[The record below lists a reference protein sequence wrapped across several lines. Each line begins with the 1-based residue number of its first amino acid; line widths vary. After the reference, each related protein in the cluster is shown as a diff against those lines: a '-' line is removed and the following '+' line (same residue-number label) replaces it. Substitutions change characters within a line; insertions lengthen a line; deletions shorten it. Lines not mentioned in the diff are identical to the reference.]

1 MMRNRKK
8 AAYLCTVIV
17 LLMTAGC
24 GSSDTDSDV
33 STVDTINFNDVID
46 IGAEENNSNNQNIE
60 EDIDNQ
66 QDSDTEEQNAAKT
79 QNATETHNT
88 TEMQNVTEAQGAQLS
103 TDEQQQN
110 SNPSQ
115 VDNTQ
120 SQSDSEL
127 DGSIESIADNSMIIN
142 KTFHPSA
149 NVSVTY
155 EDASEKVLVTVYF
168 TEETEFEVWTVKNG
182 GVNGE
187 ADTEKR
193 QGAFSDL
200 KQDASVDMIG
210 SYDGNDFYAEHII
223 IYSFI

>member
-8 AAYLCTVIV
+8 AAYFCTVIV

-24 GSSDTDSDV
+24 GYSDTDSDV
-33 STVDTINFNDVID
+33 STVDTINFNDEID
-46 IGAEENNSNNQNIE
+46 TSAEEDNSNNQNIE

-66 QDSDTEEQNAAKT
+66 QDSDTEEQNTTET
-79 QNATETHNT
+79 QNI
-88 TEMQNVTEAQGAQLS
+88 TEAQGTQLS

-110 SNPSQ
+110 NNPTRT
-115 VDNTQ
+115 DNTQ

-149 NVSVTY
+149 NVSVSY
-155 EDASEKVLVTVYF
+155 GDASEKVLVTVYF
-168 TEETEFEVWTVKNG
+168 SEETEFEVWTVKNG

-187 ADTEKR
+187 TDAEKR
-193 QGAFSDL
+193 QGTFSDL
-200 KQDASVDMIG
+200 KQDANVDITG
-210 SYDGNDFYAEHII
+210 SYDGNDFYAKHII
-223 IYSFI
+223 IYNFV

>member
-8 AAYLCTVIV
+8 AAYFCTVIV

-24 GSSDTDSDV
+24 GYSDTDLDV
-33 STVDTINFNDVID
+33 STVDTININDEID
-46 IGAEENNSNNQNIE
+46 SVAEENNSNNQSIE

-66 QDSDTEEQNAAKT
+66 QDIDTEEQNM
-79 QNATETHNT
+79 TETPK
-88 TEMQNVTEAQGAQLS
+88 EKEVQEPQLS
-103 TDEQQQN
+103 SDEQQRN

-115 VDNTQ
+115 TDNTQ

-142 KTFHPSA
+142 KAFHPSP

-155 EDASEKVLVTVYF
+155 AEDSEKVLVTVYF
-168 TEETEFEVWTVKNG
+168 SEETEFEVCTVKNS
-182 GVNGE
+182 GVNGD

-193 QGAFSDL
+193 QGTFSDL
-200 KQDASVDMIG
+200 KQDVHINMTG
-210 SYDGNDFYAEHII
+210 SYEGDTFHANHVI
-223 IYSFI
+223 IYNYV

>member
-1 MMRNRKK
+1 MRNRKK
-8 AAYLCTVIV
+8 ATYLCTVMV

-33 STVDTINFNDVID
+33 STVDTINFNDEID
-46 IGAEENNSNNQNIE
+46 TGAEESNSNNQSIE
-60 EDIDNQ
+60 ENIDNQ
-66 QDSDTEEQNAAKT
+66 QDSDTE
-79 QNATETHNT
+79 
-88 TEMQNVTEAQGAQLS
+88 
-103 TDEQQQN
+103 EQQQN

-115 VDNTQ
+115 VDNAQ
-120 SQSDSEL
+120 SQSDIEL

-168 TEETEFEVWTVKNG
+168 SEETEFEVWTVKNG

-187 ADTEKR
+187 TDTEKR

-200 KQDASVDMIG
+200 KQDESVDMTG
-210 SYDGNDFYAEHII
+210 SYDGNDFYAKHII
-223 IYSFI
+223 IYSFV

>member
-1 MMRNRKK
+1 MRNRRK
-8 AAYLCTVIV
+8 AAYFCTVIV

-24 GSSDTDSDV
+24 GYSDTDSDV
-33 STVDTINFNDVID
+33 STADTINFIDVVD
-46 IGAEENNSNNQNIE
+46 TDAGEKNSNNQNIK

-66 QDSDTEEQNAAKT
+66 QDSDTEKQDK
-79 QNATETHNT
+79 TETL
-88 TEMQNVTEAQGAQLS
+88 NVTEAQGAQLS
-103 TDEQQQN
+103 TDVQQQN

-115 VDNTQ
+115 ADNTQ

-168 TEETEFEVWTVKNG
+168 SEETEFEVWTVKNG
-182 GVNGE
+182 GVNGD

-200 KQDASVDMIG
+200 KHDAHVDMTG
-210 SYDGNDFYAEHII
+210 SYDGNDFNAKHII
-223 IYSFI
+223 IYNYV

>member
-8 AAYLCTVIV
+8 AVYLCTVIV

-33 STVDTINFNDVID
+33 STVDTINFSDEID
-46 IGAEENNSNNQNIE
+46 TGAEGNNSNNQSIE

-66 QDSDTEEQNAAKT
+66 QDSDTEEQNT
-79 QNATETHNT
+79 TET
-88 TEMQNVTEAQGAQLS
+88 QNVTEEQGSQLS

-115 VDNTQ
+115 AENTQ

-149 NVSVTY
+149 NESVTY
-155 EDASEKVLVTVYF
+155 ADDSEKVLVTVYF
-168 TEETEFEVWTVKNG
+168 SEETEFEVWTVKNG

-200 KQDASVDMIG
+200 KQDANVDMTG
-210 SYDGNDFYAEHII
+210 SYDGNDFHAKHII
-223 IYSFI
+223 IYNFV